1 MFKRGNSWHFRC
13 CSHEQLGCPGFVY
26 HGPGAGS
33 FKHVSCWHWVVRS
46 KVHVRWLGDL
56 GVISLG
62 PTGPKSLRI
71 YQPYE
76 WPEKPLHWDHGFSMV
91 FLCFCLVPI
100 IGCGHS
106 PLRLWRRCSWRCGW
120 RCCRWCCRWRWQLV
134 VIVQW
139 QLALWWTCGGSS
151 PSSRGSLGA
160 LRDTWG
166 QLCDMKVRVLPGRTR
181 IFVFE
186 NVWIVSALVESQL
199 TCSLICFSIPYKK
212 QFHITYIYSF
222 IYHMSIASWSITFDL
237 KGMACFLVNLHL

>member
-1 MFKRGNSWHFRC
+1 MFIAFEQFKTIFMILGQ
-13 CSHEQLGCPGFVY
+13 CSNVVIHGISGAVLTSSSAAPGFVY

-134 VIVQW
+134 VIVQCSW
-139 QLALWWTCGGSS
+139 HSGGH
-151 PSSRGSLGA
+151 
-160 LRDTWG
+160 
-166 QLCDMKVRVLPGRTR
+166 VV
-181 IFVFE
+181 VHHHHH
-186 NVWIVSALVESQL
+186 VV
-199 TCSLICFSIPYKK
+199 
-212 QFHITYIYSF
+212 H
-222 IYHMSIASWSITFDL
+222 
-237 KGMACFLVNLHL
+237 